1 MTGKIYDIAVVGG
14 GHAGVEA
21 ALAGARSGCSVV
33 LLTHAADEIGRM
45 PCNPAIGGL
54 GKGQLVRE
62 IDALGGEMGRAI
74 DKTGIQ
80 FRVLNRR
87 KGPAVQSPRAQADK
101 HAYQQEIQ
109 NSVQSQDGLELIEG
123 DVVDLAV
130 EDRGERR
137 VTTGVRL
144 GDGRRIK
151 AHKIILCTGT
161 FMGGLM
167 HVGEEKIQGGREGA
181 TASLSLSPALE
192 KLGIEML
199 RLKTGTPARLFAESL
214 DYAKL
219 QVQVGDEDPTPFS
232 FRTGE
237 FKPSQID
244 CYVTYTNESTHEII
258 RNGLHLS
265 PLYGGIIQGQGPRY
279 CPSIEDKVVRFADKQ
294 QHQIFLEPEGRT
306 SDEIYINGL
315 STSLPAGLQ
324 EEFIHSVEGLESARI
339 SRFGYAVEY
348 DSVPP
353 WQINYDLETKKI
365 SGLYLAGQIIGTSG
379 YEEAAALGLV
389 AGLNAVRALDGQPG
403 LRISRDSA
411 YIGVMIDD
419 LVTKEITEPYR
430 MFTSRAE
437 HRLYLRCDN
446 AESRMQDLAAEVGL
460 LSVQDLDLLNRRAG
474 AVIEI
479 DSLLK
484 IAKGPAADGGTLP
497 AIEVMKRPEM
507 DLQDFYSLRLGDQTM
522 ADTLADLP
530 QRASLPPRL
539 KKEADREAI
548 VGLKYSGYI
557 HKQDKKLKEQKYLD
571 NLELPDD
578 LDYMSINALSYES
591 REKLSR
597 IRPANI
603 GRASRIDGVR
613 PADLAILSIIVKRR

>member
-353 WQINYDLETKKI
+353 WQINYDLETKKDI
-365 SGLYLAGQIIGTSG
+365 RTLFGWADYWHF
-379 YEEAAALGLV
+379 
-389 AGLNAVRALDGQPG
+389 
-403 LRISRDSA
+403 RI
-411 YIGVMIDD
+411 
-419 LVTKEITEPYR
+419 
-430 MFTSRAE
+430 
-437 HRLYLRCDN
+437 
-446 AESRMQDLAAEVGL
+446 
-460 LSVQDLDLLNRRAG
+460 
-474 AVIEI
+474 
-479 DSLLK
+479 
-484 IAKGPAADGGTLP
+484 
-497 AIEVMKRPEM
+497 
-507 DLQDFYSLRLGDQTM
+507 
-522 ADTLADLP
+522 
-530 QRASLPPRL
+530 
-539 KKEADREAI
+539 
-548 VGLKYSGYI
+548 
-557 HKQDKKLKEQKYLD
+557 
-571 NLELPDD
+571 
-578 LDYMSINALSYES
+578 
-591 REKLSR
+591 
-597 IRPANI
+597 
-603 GRASRIDGVR
+603 
-613 PADLAILSIIVKRR
+613 